1 MKIHDLKVEYHFLT
15 VLVLGS
21 SASLWAVCDTRFLM
35 PVVWLM
41 VLCAF
46 VVVCEP
52 GEFSLL
58 FRRFARIGVT
68 LSGISLLQII
78 FRRSGETILSAGH
91 FPLIFS
97 DGLREAVLLWV
108 RFMILFALA
117 HVMAHISMFHFL
129 LFTNKIRLS
138 LNLGLLL
145 LMTLK
150 LIPFIFSEAKR
161 GLWFLRFRSIG
172 IRGLT
177 LRNKMLA
184 GKQLIFALLMRS
196 MDYVFHSALAM
207 ELRGY
212 GGGDGRKIPRAYP
225 IKRIDVGLIG
235 VIICINLFGFWI
247 Y

>member
-1 MKIHDLKVEYHFLT
+1 MKNHDVKIEFHFLT
-15 VLVLGS
+15 VLALGL
-21 SASLWAVCDTRFLM
+21 SASLWAICDTRFFM

-46 VVVCEP
+46 VLVRDP
-52 GEFSLL
+52 GEFSLF
-58 FRRFARIGVT
+58 FRRFTKIGVT
-68 LSGISLLQII
+68 LSGISLLQIV

-91 FPLIFS
+91 FPLVFS

-129 LFTNKIRLS
+129 LFTNKIRLP

-145 LMTLK
+145 LMALK

-161 GLWFLRFRSIG
+161 ALWFLRFRSIR
-172 IRGLT
+172 IRELT
-177 LRNKMLA
+177 LRNRMQA
-184 GKQLIFALLMRS
+184 GKQLIYAILMRS

-212 GGGDGRKIPRAYP
+212 GSGYGRKIPRAYP
-225 IKRIDVGLIG
+225 VKRIDVGFIG

-247 Y
+247 D